1 MFNVKDQANQNSILP
16 ITLDF
21 MTDTFVTDTNIFTFP
36 SPALWTIEKNLF
48 FLLKNSAKKPFESQY
63 IMRPDYLCID
73 EYGNGTDSQ
82 FAVLAPLIMR
92 VNNVFS
98 YEDFNLNEVIV
109 PDFSAV
115 VEMLGDKFSPKDP
128 EDLIS
133 VNW

>member
-1 MFNVKDQANQNSILP
+1 MYNVKDQANQNAALP
-16 ITLDF
+16 ITVDF
-21 MTDTFVTDTNIFTFP
+21 MTERYVTDTDIFTFP
-36 SPALWTIEKNLF
+36 SPGIWTIEKNMFYLIR
-48 FLLKNSAKKPFESQY
+48 NSTKKPFESQY

-109 PDFSAV
+109 PDFSAI
-115 VEMLGDKFSPKDP
+115 VEMLGDKFGHKDP
-128 EDLIS
+128 EDLVS